1 MFKINFYLDKVR
13 STLKQYG
20 AVQGALYLLFLS
32 TSAHLTRQLGMA
44 PGGEFRR
51 AFNEARNVQGCRVH
65 LGDRPIHVT
74 LHRAL
79 ASLSLW
85 QKAKL
90 VWHLLLNRGPISAEE
105 VERCKQKDLLEE
117 MLEEMTGEF
126 PPLSRVFVQERDL
139 CLAHSMQLA
148 AADAAAEARSNS
160 ELSEPPAVVG
170 VVGIGHVA
178 GIVRYFET
186 VSESDVRNVM
196 GYSSDLFC

>member
-1 MFKINFYLDKVR
+1 M
-13 STLKQYG
+13 
-20 AVQGALYLLFLS
+20 YLLFLS

-51 AFNEARNVQGCRVH
+51 AYHEGRNVQGCRIH

-79 ASLSLW
+79 AALSLW

-139 CLAHSMQLA
+139 CLAHSLQLA
-148 AADAAAEARSNS
+148 AADAASEARSNS
-160 ELSEPPAVVG
+160 QLNEPPTVVG
-170 VVGIGHVA
+170 VVGIGHIA
-178 GIVRYFET
+178 GISRYFGK
-186 VSESDVRNVM
+186 VSESDVRKVM
-196 GYSSDLFC
+196 R